1 MIKSKITISNLVRRK
16 RYLKTL
22 NTYLGKFLIK
32 VFLGMRRTG
41 KSSII
46 RLLIGELLEK
56 GVPEKTSFILI
67 RILRI

>member
-22 NTYLGKFLIK
+22 DTYLGKSLIK
-32 VFLGMRRTG
+32 VLLGMRRTG

-56 GVPEKTSFILI
+56 GVPEKNII
-67 RILRI
+67 YINKNP

>member
-16 RYLKTL
+16 RYLKIL
-22 NTYLGKFLIK
+22 DTYLGKSLIK
-32 VFLGMRRTG
+32 VLLGMRRTG

-56 GVPEKTSFILI
+56 GVPEKKHHLY
-67 RILRI
+67 